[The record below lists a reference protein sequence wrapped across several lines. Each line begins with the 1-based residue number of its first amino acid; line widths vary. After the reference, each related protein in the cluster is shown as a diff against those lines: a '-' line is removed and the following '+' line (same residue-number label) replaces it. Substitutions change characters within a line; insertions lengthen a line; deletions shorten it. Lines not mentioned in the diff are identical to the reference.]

1 MADVSKDLQ
10 LIYELANGKNHT
22 LTLSLIHIWYRQQRR
37 TGRKYRAR
45 DTERRRLSGNG
56 GLS

>member
-22 LTLSLIHIWYRQQRR
+22 LTIPDYKDGICLLYTSRCV
-37 TGRKYRAR
+37 
-45 DTERRRLSGNG
+45 
-56 GLS
+56 